1 MKILLARASYQPH
14 EGIAAIVSA
23 NYQGGTDMIGL
34 QVLAW
39 IKRILILGSNWFNY
53 LTERKLVERHS
64 KKEIFH
70 PAVN

>member
-1 MKILLARASYQPH
+1 MKILLGKASYQPH
-14 EGIAAIVSA
+14 EGIVAIVSA
-23 NYQGGTDMIGL
+23 SYQGGTDMIGL